1 MIAKRQQGFTLIE
14 LSVVVM
20 IVATIAA
27 MSVLAI
33 NQAFGRRY
41 SSEADKL
48 LIWLQQLAEYS
59 ALQGAAYGVVTE
71 TVETTNLTQLRA
83 VIYYRKRWVA
93 VTAPMPF
100 ELSTDARIDWLVQLD
115 EDDPLLPQQEE
126 QSRDLVGLGAVDS
139 EQEELLLPA
148 MAFLSDGYM
157 EPQGEMRLSF
167 DSDEI
172 AFNYSWGESGASIL
186 MERLQP

>member
-20 IVATIAA
+20 IVATISA

-71 TVETTNLTQLRA
+71 TVEQTNLTQLRA

-100 ELSTDARIDWLVQLD
+100 ELSTDARVDWLVQLD

-126 QSRDLVGLGAVDS
+126 QNRDLVGLGAVNS

-148 MAFLSDGYM
+148 MAFLPDGYI

-167 DSDEI
+167 DSDDIE
-172 AFNYSWGESGASIL
+172 FNYSWGESGASIL